1 MQHSLAVPGPN
12 VLLILQ
18 IVSAALQPILN
29 SSKKITQIC
38 FMFFANDLLLDVY
51 FIFILDYGNNIRQKA
66 NMSNFLT
73 RVQNG

>member
-1 MQHSLAVPGPN
+1 MLDI
-12 VLLILQ
+12 ILMY
-18 IVSAALQPILN
+18 IF
-29 SSKKITQIC
+29 C

-73 RVQNG
+73 RVQNGS